1 MTHKATCQTCKQFS
15 TFSSRRSIPSA
26 DLPPILAVNASVYNE
41 DNLRYWI
48 DTRTERFLTST
59 VEVRG
64 EVEGVDDAQSV
75 TYELRVSICNH
86 SCIEYD

>member
-1 MTHKATCQTCKQFS
+1 M
-15 TFSSRRSIPSA
+15 
-26 DLPPILAVNASVYNE
+26 
-41 DNLRYWI
+41 

-64 EVEGVDDAQSV
+64 GVEGVDDVECV
-75 TYELRVSICNH
+75 TYELRVCICKH